1 MRTLHWLIF
10 SFVTLLVSVPAFAKT
25 VRYELVVRN
34 EKVNLS
40 GKKEVDFALTVNG
53 GIPAPTLEF
62 TEGDDAEILVKN
74 EIPNEEVSIHWHGI
88 LLPPEEDG
96 VAYVNTPPIHAGKSR
111 LFKFKI
117 RQNGTYWYHSHTAV
131 QEQKGVY
138 GALVIHPRKKAIAYD
153 KDAVVVLSDWSD
165 ENADQIIRN
174 LRKDGD
180 YYLYKKDSVRS
191 YLGAIQAGG
200 LKTHLQ
206 NEWERMGG
214 MDLSD
219 VGYDAFLING
229 KLSSQL
235 LTAHPGEKVRVRIIN
250 AAASSYFYV
259 SMGIPMT
266 VIAAD
271 GVDIEPVQAKELLMG
286 MAETYDILVTL
297 PEHKNYELR
306 ATVQDVTGYGS
317 TWIGMQSA
325 PKVVAPDK
333 PLPDLYASMDHSGH
347 DGSGMSG
354 MDHSAHGGA
363 AHSSGSVMDH
373 STIDHSKM
381 DHSIMHGDHKSHKGQ
396 KAETGHSRH
405 TEAST
410 EDDHHGH
417 GRSAPGA
424 PTTGKAKP
432 AAGGGHADHSA
443 HAMHQSNGG
452 MDHSAHA
459 KPEAAKT
466 KKKQS
471 SSPDSMP
478 LTIAQGP
485 IDWSNQS
492 DAMLKQNA
500 ASRDLKSF
508 NSKPPIET
516 LTVDSLQ
523 ALQPTTLP
531 KDAKIHEL
539 KLVLGGDMER
549 YVWHINGK
557 AIHQDSLLRINSGEV
572 VRIVFQNDTMMHHP
586 MHLHGHFFRVVNAND
601 EKSPLK
607 HTVDVPPHGTR
618 TIEFYANEP
627 GQWMLHC
634 HNLYHMKTG
643 MARIVRYNDF
653 KLTPEMESNV
663 HNDPHLHEH
672 WYNHTKL
679 EAASNHAKGQFR
691 LMRTWDEFDFE
702 LETAN
707 IDEKNFS
714 FGEKWE
720 TEGDLVYRRW
730 FSNFFNVFGGGTLY
744 HEEGFG
750 TVGVGYTLPML
761 IETAISVNHEGRF
774 RFDVEKR
781 FQWTKNVFSD
791 AEFTWRPNWGGERDT
806 EFEVSLMYGP
816 SWTWAA
822 GLMLTEKSAG
832 IGAQIQF

>member
-10 SFVTLLVSVPAFAKT
+10 SFVTMFMSVPVFAKT

-62 TEGDDAEILVKN
+62 IEGDDAEILVKN

-96 VAYVNTPPIHAGKSR
+96 VAYVNTPPIHPGKSR

-191 YLGAIQAGG
+191 YFGAVQAGG

-229 KLSSQL
+229 KRSSQL
-235 LTAHPGEKVRVRIIN
+235 LTAHPGERVRVRIIN

-317 TWIGMQSA
+317 TWIGMESA

-347 DGSGMSG
+347 GGGTMSG

-363 AHSSGSVMDH
+363 AHSNGSA
-373 STIDHSKM
+373 TDHSKM
-381 DHSIMHGDHKSHKGQ
+381 DHSKVDHSKMRGDHMSHEGQ
-396 KAETGHSRH
+396 NAETGHARH

-410 EDDHHGH
+410 GGDHRGH
-417 GRSAPGA
+417 GPSAPGS

-443 HAMHQSNGG
+443 HAMHQSHGG
-452 MDHSAHA
+452 MDHSKHSR
-459 KPEAAKT
+459 PEPAKT
-466 KKKQS
+466 KKKKS
-471 SSPDSMP
+471 SSADSMP
-478 LTIAQGP
+478 LTIAPGP

-492 DAMLKQNA
+492 DAMLKQNT
-500 ASRDLKSF
+500 ASRNLEPSS
-508 NSKPPIET
+508 SKPPIET

-531 KDAKIHEL
+531 KDAKVHEL

-586 MHLHGHFFRVVNAND
+586 MHLHGHFFRVVNANG

-653 KLTPEMESNV
+653 KLTPDMESNV
-663 HNDPHLHEH
+663 HSDPHLHEH
-672 WYNHTKL
+672 WYNHTRL

-691 LMRTWDEFDFE
+691 LMRTWDELDLE
-702 LETAN
+702 IETAE
-707 IDEKNFS
+707 IEGKNFS
-714 FGEKWE
+714 FGKKWE

-744 HEEGFG
+744 HGEGFG

-761 IETAISVNHEGRF
+761 IETAVSVNHEGRF
-774 RFDVEKR
+774 RLDVEKR
-781 FQWTKNVFSD
+781 FQWTKNVLSD